1 MKIPLLQFWIG
12 LFASTLMLAFYG
24 CGGGGDSAATP
35 SQPSPGPAGG
45 SSFSGTTITI
55 NPTLTFVSGTN
66 VEYLNTESG
75 SAFPAANSSLTAT
88 FSYAPTA
95 NDYSSGTLTIILPT
109 SPNYTTLIITLN
121 GFKLQ
126 GGNVVSFNAVYG
138 GQTYAATVSSGTLA
152 SSSSSTNQTQLPVT
166 PTPTPNPPD
175 TTRVVSGST

>member
-1 MKIPLLQFWIG
+1 MKKPILQFLISLLTG
-12 LFASTLMLAFYG
+12 TFILGFYG
-24 CGGGGDSAATP
+24 CGGGSSSTSSPASA
-35 SQPSPGPAGG
+35 SPGPANGAA
-45 SSFSGTTITI
+45 FAGTTITI